1 MTERSIKYG
10 AILEARMGSSRL
22 PGKTLKKVCG
32 EPLIKRVIDRI
43 KYSKKI
49 NKIILAITRNSKDDI
64 LEEYAQSINIDV
76 FRGSENNVLERVVF
90 AAEKFSVENI
100 IELHGDNPFLDPEI
114 IDLSIN
120 KYELTDCDY
129 ISNTLEKTFPM
140 GLRVQVFPTKLLRDI
155 YNTVDDSAVN
165 EHVSLYFYENPNI
178 YNIVNLKA
186 PKNINRPEVRL
197 TVDTE
202 EDIKFISNIYYH
214 IIEMGIYTNFKT
226 SDVLEIIDK
235 YKIPLLNKDIM
246 TKPVRENN

>member
-49 NKIILAITRNSKDDI
+49 NKIILAITRNSNDDI

-155 YNTVDDSAVN
+155 NNTVDDSAVN

-202 EDIKFISNIYYH
+202 EDIKFISNIYNH